1 MNKVL
6 VVAIDGT
13 TARFFT
19 CEAAGFPEDDGC
31 ARLVER
37 EQLGNPSKSMHGQ
50 ELWAN
55 TKTGRNRGSNGQALA
70 DDDRRQK
77 HVLEFERQFAKR
89 IATKISELNQQF
101 SAQKLLVVA
110 EPQILGI
117 VRDSLSSVLSKDLR
131 IAELAKDICHLTPH
145 DIHEYLAN
153 KSLLPAR
160 R

>member
-1 MNKVL
+1 MNRIL

-19 CEAAGFPEDDGC
+19 CESAESPESNGC

-37 EQLGNPSKSMHGQ
+37 EQLDNPANSMHGQ

-55 TKTGRNRGSNGQALA
+55 TKTGRNRGSNGRAHA
-70 DDDRRQK
+70 YDDRRQN
-77 HVLEFERQFAKR
+77 HVVEFERQFAKR
-89 IATKISELNQQF
+89 IAAKISDLHQ
-101 SAQKLLVVA
+101 SCSTKKLLLVA

-117 VRDSLSSVLSKDLR
+117 VRESLQSGKSKDLR
-131 IAELAKDICHLTPH
+131 TAELAKDICHLNSH